1 MPTFFSDAYLHFNNE
16 IISIFCITKYA
27 YHSVFF
33 IPFHRQTGRTTMTGT
48 TTSCLTATCETPL
61 RPEAKA
67 APQKKPQTHYDRWPL
82 VAVAL
87 GFVMAMLDVTVV
99 NVGLTRIQADLGIT
113 LAGLVW
119 VVDGYTLTF
128 AALLLIGGALAS
140 RHGARAVYMAGLVL
154 FVSASALCAL
164 APTGAALIAA
174 RLVQGAGAALFMPA
188 SLSLMTQSYPDDRI
202 RVQVLAIWSAIVSVA
217 AVLGPVVGGTVIAAL
232 GWRAIFWL
240 NVPIGIIGVMLTR
253 RHIAV
258 SPRQRLGLNPSGHAL
273 AVTGLAALAFAM
285 IENGT
290 YGWFSLPI
298 IGALLLGIA
307 AIAAFAARERH
318 SASPILPQALRRNT
332 RFTAANG
339 IGFFVNLA
347 AFGQLFLISLYLQQ
361 ARGDDAWHT
370 GLDLLPLLMM
380 FTLGNLASGRIS
392 IRWGTRL
399 PLVVGLASAA
409 LLTAGVTATAGLLPY
424 WLFAAL
430 IMLINLGVGVAIP
443 AMTVTVMEVA
453 GQDHA
458 NIAAAAL
465 NANRQ
470 IGALIGVALIGAILH
485 RMPAWHGA
493 LPLTFGLVTTGYL
506 AAAALA
512 LRYLDGAEPAAA
524 TTLRGAPR

>member
-1 MPTFFSDAYLHFNNE
+1 
-16 IISIFCITKYA
+16 
-27 YHSVFF
+27 
-33 IPFHRQTGRTTMTGT
+33 MTGT
-48 TTSCLTATCETPL
+48 TTSCMTAVCDASMK
-61 RPEAKA
+61 PEPGA
-67 APQKKPQTHYDRWPL
+67 APQARPDTRYDRWPL

-99 NVGLTRIQADLGIT
+99 NVGLTRMQADLGIT

-119 VVDGYTLTF
+119 VIDGYTLTF

-164 APTGAALIAA
+164 APTGTALIAA
-174 RLVQGAGAALFMPA
+174 RLIQGAGAALFMPA
-188 SLSLMTQSYPDDRI
+188 SLSLMTQSYPDDRV
-202 RVQVLAIWSAIVSVA
+202 RVRVLAVWSATVSVA
-217 AVLGPVVGGTVIAAL
+217 AVLGPIVGGTVITAL

-258 SPRQRLGLNPSGHAL
+258 SPRQRQALNPSGHVL

-290 YGWFSLPI
+290 YGWFSPPI
-298 IGALLLGIA
+298 IGALLISAA

-318 SASPILPQALRRNT
+318 SAAPILPRVLRRNT
-332 RFTAANG
+332 RFTASNG
-339 IGFFVNLA
+339 IGFFINLA
-347 AFGQLFLISLYLQQ
+347 VYGQLFLISLYLQQ
-361 ARGDDAWHT
+361 ARGNDAWHT

-380 FTLGNLASGRIS
+380 FTLGNLASGRIGA
-392 IRWGTRL
+392 RWGTRL
-399 PLVVGLASAA
+399 PLAAGLAAAA
-409 LLTAGVTATAGLLPY
+409 LLTAGVAATANILPY

-430 IMLINLGVGVAIP
+430 IMLINLGVGIAIP

-453 GQDHA
+453 GQNHA

-485 RMPAWHGA
+485 RMPAWHDA
-493 LPLTFGLVTTGYL
+493 LPLSFGLVTAGYL
-506 AAAALA
+506 AASVLA
-512 LRYLDGAEPAAA
+512 MRYLRDAVPEAA
-524 TTLRGAPR
+524 TTLRGQPR